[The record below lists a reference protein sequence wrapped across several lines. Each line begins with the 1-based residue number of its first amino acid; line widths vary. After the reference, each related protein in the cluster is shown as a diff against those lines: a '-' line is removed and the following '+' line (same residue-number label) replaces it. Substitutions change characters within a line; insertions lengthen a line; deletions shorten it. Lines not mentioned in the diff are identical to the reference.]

1 MDLRIGLKVRADV
14 LKVQTVDC
22 PRPPTVES
30 PVRPRGLGHR
40 GFDMVPGDFRA
51 FRIPLTGPGF
61 SSRIFLQLQS
71 EQNINVI

>member
-1 MDLRIGLKVRADV
+1 MRIGLKVRADV